1 MSKRIDGEL
10 GTRSD
15 VSRSRRNDSEED
27 KAKGSV
33 FGRCTLL
40 IRYHLA
46 FHASGS
52 GTCGGVKS
60 PYL

>member
-10 GTRSD
+10 GTRPD
-15 VSRSRRNDSEED
+15 VSRSRRDDSEED

-40 IRYHLA
+40 IIYHFA
-46 FHASGS
+46 FYASGS
-52 GTCGGVKS
+52 GTCRGMKS
-60 PYL
+60 PHL